1 MFNAP
6 TLNAPASLQG
16 LDGIATLG
24 SLAALPA
31 AFTANL
37 TARFGRITRSY
48 PAPAFA
54 AAVAGFGVPVA
65 GVLRRDG
72 LVAGV
77 ARALALV
84 LSRLARAIEQGGRRW
99 ALARERRRTEIALS
113 GLDART
119 LSDIGFARSEI
130 SSVASEAA
138 GEIEATRQRV
148 WCEIGHRV
156 I

>member
-6 TLNAPASLQG
+6 TLTAPGSLQG

-31 AFTANL
+31 EFTARL

-72 LVAGV
+72 FVAGV
-77 ARALALV
+77 ARAIALV
-84 LSRLARAIEQGGRRW
+84 LSRLADAIERGGRRW
-99 ALARERRRTEIALS
+99 AVARERRQNELALR
-113 GLDART
+113 GLDDRT
-119 LSDIGFARSEI
+119 LSDIGLARSEI
-130 SSVASEAA
+130 SSVVAEAA
-138 GEIEATRQRV
+138 GEIEATRRRI
-148 WCEIGHRV
+148 WGEIGHRV